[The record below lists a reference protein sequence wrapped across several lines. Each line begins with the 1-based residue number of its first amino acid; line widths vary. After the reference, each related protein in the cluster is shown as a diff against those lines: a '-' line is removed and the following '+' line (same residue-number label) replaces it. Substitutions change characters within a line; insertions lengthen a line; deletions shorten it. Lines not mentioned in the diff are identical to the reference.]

1 MSLILCTT
9 SEAAH
14 TRHRESR
21 GGASYGVL
29 RGPAN
34 RVWKNTSD
42 VAIFAVDMNVFAA
55 EMLI

>member
-1 MSLILCTT
+1 LCTT

-14 TRHRESR
+14 TRHRERR